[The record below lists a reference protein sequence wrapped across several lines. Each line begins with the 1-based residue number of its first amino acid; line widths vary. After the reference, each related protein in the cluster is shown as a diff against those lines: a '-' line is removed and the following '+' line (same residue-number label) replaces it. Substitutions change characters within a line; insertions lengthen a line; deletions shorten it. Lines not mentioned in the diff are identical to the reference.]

1 MQNKYF
7 IFFLLIF
14 STSSISEDSESLLDK
29 KIVESISK
37 KISLVL
43 PEGSKIETVE
53 KSEFPGIYKVY
64 FGDIQP
70 IYVSEDGTYFLYG
83 SMFKIKNGDYLSD
96 ENISTSNGR
105 TNSIIQNLT
114 DLDISSR
121 RLSLMEQIDKNE
133 LISFEAENQLY
144 DLIVFTD
151 VDCGYCRK
159 LHNEIKEYN
168 ELGITIRYAAFPRS
182 GLGTETFS
190 KMVGAW
196 CSNDKSK
203 VITELKNGKKINLD
217 FCDSQPVAKHYAI
230 GKKLG
235 ITGTPAIID
244 NKGELLPGYLSPAD
258 LLQKLKG

>member
-1 MQNKYF
+1 MQKKYF
-7 IFFLLIF
+7 IFFLLIY
-14 STSSISEDSESLLDK
+14 STSSISDDSLSLVDK

-96 ENISTSNGR
+96 ENISTRNGR

-168 ELGITIRYAAFPRS
+168 E
-182 GLGTETFS
+182 
-190 KMVGAW
+190 
-196 CSNDKSK
+196 
-203 VITELKNGKKINLD
+203 
-217 FCDSQPVAKHYAI
+217 
-230 GKKLG
+230 
-235 ITGTPAIID
+235 
-244 NKGELLPGYLSPAD
+244 
-258 LLQKLKG
+258 

>member
-96 ENISTSNGR
+96 ENISTRNGR

-133 LISFEAENQLY
+133 LISFEAEISY
-144 DLIVFTD
+144 T
-151 VDCGYCRK
+151 
-159 LHNEIKEYN
+159 
-168 ELGITIRYAAFPRS
+168 T
-182 GLGTETFS
+182 
-190 KMVGAW
+190 
-196 CSNDKSK
+196 
-203 VITELKNGKKINLD
+203 
-217 FCDSQPVAKHYAI
+217 
-230 GKKLG
+230 
-235 ITGTPAIID
+235 
-244 NKGELLPGYLSPAD
+244 
-258 LLQKLKG
+258 